1 MHLTHKVK
9 WAGHPWYAKCQYLL
23 KLSINYYKKQHTELV
38 SLIGKYS
45 THASAF
51 CFFLL
56 LCSTFTFFPDPK
68 LHQAA
73 RLSVISRETGR
84 QLLYASLRDM
94 MTSFLSPGY
103 SRVTVAKVRV
113 MSNVWIQSC
122 QLKVTLR
129 PVRAVLPLV
138 CRSIRCVY
146 ILQYRAI
153 LTDTTK
159 LLFFHLISAVIS
171 VFSFFVKRLKNVKHH
186 TLCVQSHWL
195 PKNEYLLIEGN
206 KRLWI
211 SNIPLT

>member
-1 MHLTHKVK
+1 MQRTNELCK
-9 WAGHPWYAKCQYLL
+9 YLL
-23 KLSINYYKKQHTELV
+23 KLSINYYKKRYTELV

-56 LCSTFTFFPDPK
+56 LCSTFTFFPDLK

-113 MSNVWIQSC
+113 MSNVWI
-122 QLKVTLR
+122 L
-129 PVRAVLPLV
+129 RAV
-138 CRSIRCVY
+138 SS
-146 ILQYRAI
+146 
-153 LTDTTK
+153 K
-159 LLFFHLISAVIS
+159 
-171 VFSFFVKRLKNVKHH
+171 
-186 TLCVQSHWL
+186 
-195 PKNEYLLIEGN
+195 
-206 KRLWI
+206 
-211 SNIPLT
+211 